1 MIMLDSNICI
11 YIINKRP
18 PRVLERFRQYRAGEL
33 ALSSIVASELAF
45 GVEKR
50 RSDRHVAALELFLLP
65 FEILPFDERC
75 VWHYARIRAGLES
88 KGRVIGAMDTLIA
101 AHALALD
108 VPIATNHV
116 KEFARVPG
124 LKVQH
129 WV

>member
-33 ALSSIVASELAF
+33 AF

-50 RSDRHVAALELFLLP
+50 RSDRNADALEPFLLP